1 MVAQP
6 LQPVEPVVRGDPR
19 RSGRSP
25 PGTHGRDHGPDRSR
39 LAFSNYGA
47 RIDAQ
52 GWGREVTTTGGF
64 WDRAG
69 DLQGGAEEI
78 AWYTDTFSGTSS
90 ASPVVVGA
98 LACLQGILRAAQ
110 LVAMSPEQARDVLRR
125 TGSPQQDAPGRPASQ
140 RIGNRP
146 DIKAA
151 VTHLIPASVGSGQ
164 AERYWDELLPY
175 PRELP
180 PRMRLF
186 VAGAWRNLNHP
197 APDIRQAV
205 HAAFAGDGRTFA
217 SGTRTTRWWAW
228 SSLDEPPDQ
237 PPEEIEREG
246 EHRMSTTPQ
255 MNPSTMSQQYGQQQ
269 YAQQGASTAPPQ
281 MGLQSQ
287 QSHIP
292 LAQEMQQLSQ
302 QQPYQHLLQQL
313 AGQQHQQQQPLVLPG
328 AVDSQAITSGIATKF
343 WDVVT
348 PLPGQ
353 PSILYLFINNGWR
366 RLVNP
371 NAVTHDEV
379 QEAFAFGQ
387 QVIGIYESTNDVIQ
401 AVIVNKQ

>member
-1 MVAQP
+1 
-6 LQPVEPVVRGDPR
+6 
-19 RSGRSP
+19 
-25 PGTHGRDHGPDRSR
+25 
-39 LAFSNYGA
+39 
-47 RIDAQ
+47 
-52 GWGREVTTTGGF
+52 
-64 WDRAG
+64 
-69 DLQGGAEEI
+69 
-78 AWYTDTFSGTSS
+78 
-90 ASPVVVGA
+90 
-98 LACLQGILRAAQ
+98 
-110 LVAMSPEQARDVLRR
+110 
-125 TGSPQQDAPGRPASQ
+125 
-140 RIGNRP
+140 
-146 DIKAA
+146 
-151 VTHLIPASVGSGQ
+151 
-164 AERYWDELLPY
+164 
-175 PRELP
+175 
-180 PRMRLF
+180 
-186 VAGAWRNLNHP
+186 
-197 APDIRQAV
+197 
-205 HAAFAGDGRTFA
+205 
-217 SGTRTTRWWAW
+217 
-228 SSLDEPPDQ
+228 
-237 PPEEIEREG
+237 
-246 EHRMSTTPQ
+246 MSTTPQ

-281 MGLQSQ
+281 MGVQSQ

-371 NAVTHDEV
+371 NAVTHDQV

-387 QVIGIYESTNDVIQ
+387 QVIGIYESTNDIIQ